1 MGFYFSCLRHNLD
14 NKTSLT
20 LPGMIGLDNQAFLS
34 LPAEMLDCDKLKTK
48 HVRSYLWSCLILTT
62 KRFVYLTC
70 EY

>member
-20 LPGMIGLDNQAFLS
+20 LPGMIGLDNNAFLS

-48 HVRSYLWSCLILTT
+48 HV
-62 KRFVYLTC
+62 
-70 EY
+70 